1 MSAGTMSVVC
11 VEKER
16 CAVSSLDMSGNEH
29 ASVSSHAK

>member
-11 VEKER
+11 VEKEG